1 MEVKNRIRKRD
12 VIFFRSGDAFQPYAY
27 SVGRPGSRFLVE
39 LRDHK
44 KFLGIKCGGCKK
56 VYIPP
61 RSICGPCYRPIGDW
75 VEVGPLGTLEAF
87 TILRFPFVDPST
99 GEKKPVPYG
108 YGFIKLDGAGTNLQ
122 HFIKIEQDIKM
133 KIGMRLKPVFAENR
147 KGNMRDIVHF
157 ESAGDGS

>member
-39 LRDHK
+39 LRDNK
-44 KFLGIKCGGCKK
+44 RFMGLRCGGCKK

-61 RSICGPCYRPIGDW
+61 RSICGPCYRPIDDW

-87 TILRFPFVDPST
+87 TILRFPFVDPNT

-122 HFIKIEQDIKM
+122 HFIKLDGERTVE
-133 KIGMRLKPVFAENR
+133 IGMRVRPVFAVER
-147 KGNMRDIVHF
+147 KGNLKDIVHF
-157 ESAGDGS
+157 ESVED